1 MALGKEKHYGP
12 QNRGNGIQPS
22 YGPEQPRGIWK
33 NFSCR
38 TYPAVTNSGTA
49 ERRSRRRS
57 RTTRICRGPLPTIS
71 AISRIFLP
79 WSKCDITCRFL
90 CHHCS
95 SLNLEAATTGFRW
108 RADRR
113 TLGRS
118 ESAPTGIVLERPRG
132 LVLFF
137 WSPRR
142 VVHAAALEATPFVAV
157 HQKVAFA
164 FSASLEQVQ
173 HLAFPFLS
181 LERWSWDSVV
191 VTTSKLSG
199 GVPSH
204 DVWHTGHV
212 SLVTS
217 PDPDHG
223 GDADA
228 EAKGGRE
235 VFFEG
240 LV

>member
-12 QNRGNGIQPS
+12 QNRGKGIQRS

-132 LVLFF
+132 LAVVL
-137 WSPRR
+137 
-142 VVHAAALEATPFVAV
+142 LE
-157 HQKVAFA
+157 
-164 FSASLEQVQ
+164 SASGSTRGRTGSN
-173 HLAFPFLS
+173 AIRRCP
-181 LERWSWDSVV
+181 
-191 VTTSKLSG
+191 SK
-199 GVPSH
+199 
-204 DVWHTGHV
+204 
-212 SLVTS
+212 
-217 PDPDHG
+217 
-223 GDADA
+223 
-228 EAKGGRE
+228 GRLRI
-235 VFFEG
+235 FRIP
-240 LV
+240 